1 MDVCDFF
8 SVRNNYPRD
17 LKVLGKAQPFSVVR
31 GAGPSL
37 NDRTK
42 WNYEYGIYVAG
53 NYGFPQGGLPGIMMN
68 YDGIVSLSKLL
79 NKLLESGEIKP
90 SVSDEQYQRDK
101 GYPSHFYR
109 FKQINPLH

>member
-1 MDVCDFF
+1 M
-8 SVRNNYPRD
+8 NYYNLIKTHYD
-17 LKVLGKAQPFSVVR
+17 ELQKEL
-31 GAGPSL
+31 
-37 NDRTK
+37 DRTK

-90 SVSDEQYQRDK
+90 SVSDEQYQRDVRLRERELSTATR
-101 GYPSHFYR
+101 Y
-109 FKQINPLH
+109 